1 MNVEYRTGDLFA
13 QKDVSAIGH
22 GVNIVG
28 NMGSGIAVLFKEK
41 FPEMH
46 EDYVEQCYEQL
57 LELGSVF
64 SWFEPT
70 NGLHVFNIATQINP
84 GADASLAAVEVGLIN
99 AVREAEYNGLSSF
112 AIPQIGCGIGGLIWD
127 DESAGQTTVKQIV
140 EKVAATTD
148 VKIVVVTFG

>member
-1 MNVEYRTGDLFA
+1 MTVEYRKGDLFA
-13 QKDVSAIGH
+13 QKDVDAIGH
-22 GVNIVG
+22 GVNLA
-28 NMGSGIAVLFKEK
+28 GSMSGGIAVLFKEK

-46 EDYVEQCYEQL
+46 EDYVKQCYEQL
-57 LELGSVF
+57 LELGGVF

-70 NGLHVFNIATQINP
+70 NGLHVFNIATQIDP

-99 AVREAEYNGLSSF
+99 AVREAERLEISSF

-127 DESAGQTTVKQIV
+127 DESAGQTMVKQIA